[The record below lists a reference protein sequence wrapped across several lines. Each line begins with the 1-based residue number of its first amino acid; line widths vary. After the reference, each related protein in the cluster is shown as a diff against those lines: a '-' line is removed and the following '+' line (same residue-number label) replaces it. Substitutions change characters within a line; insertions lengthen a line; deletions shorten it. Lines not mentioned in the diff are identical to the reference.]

1 MDITTLVIVLSTLV
15 ILAGA
20 VLTIGNEPPLW
31 TWLVA
36 GLVALLLSGMLL
48 DLPLLAS
55 AVGDNA
61 IAVWCVRLA
70 AISTT
75 RAVLSL
81 LTNRGSQANRSD
93 PASE

>member
-20 VLTIGNEPPLW
+20 VLTVGNEPPLW
-31 TWLVA
+31 TWLAA

-61 IAVWCVRLA
+61 IAAWCVRLA

-81 LTNRGSQANRSD
+81 LTNRGSQANWSD
-93 PASE
+93 PAS

>member
-1 MDITTLVIVLSTLV
+1 MDITTLVIVLSTIV

-20 VLTIGNEPPLW
+20 VLTVGNEPPLW
-31 TWLVA
+31 TWLAA

-61 IAVWCVRLA
+61 IAAWCVRLA

>member
-1 MDITTLVIVLSTLV
+1 MDITTLVIILSTLV

-20 VLTIGNEPPLW
+20 VLSVGNEPPLW
-31 TWLVA
+31 TWPVA

-55 AVGDNA
+55 AVGDNV
-61 IAVWCVRLA
+61 IAAWCVRLA
-70 AISTT
+70 TISTT
-75 RAVLSL
+75 SAVLSL
-81 LTNRGSQANRSD
+81 LTNHCSEANQSG